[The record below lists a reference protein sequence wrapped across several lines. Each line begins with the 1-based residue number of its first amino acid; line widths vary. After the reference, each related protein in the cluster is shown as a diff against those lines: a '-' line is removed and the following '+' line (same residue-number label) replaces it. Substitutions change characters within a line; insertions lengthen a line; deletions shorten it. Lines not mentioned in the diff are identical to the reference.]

1 MGQNK
6 AAALASNLKPKSLDS
21 SSPVHRW
28 YMARFLLYNHRHFPN
43 VYLPLRLV
51 LLLNGVW
58 RDWIAL
64 EVPERAGGA
73 GVLFFFHNSYSRL
86 VSFPVFI
93 LFFSFYL
100 TRWYSPWRWWAL
112 SFSSFICL
120 IWPCYIHTYF
130 CYYLY
135 AYYYISVREKYGFV
149 LKIIWIPGACHFWL
163 WSIRALCCLLSSCW
177 SDLHSSKF
185 SSSIPQVSFW
195 QTDWKCQ
202 HSSGPFSGE
211 YILRTCLS
219 IHPWTLTRLTREV
232 HQGHFFL
239 GITIFRT
246 SPVHRKCLLYLAFHK
261 LTYA

>member
-28 YMARFLLYNHRHFPN
+28 YMARFSLYNHRHFPN

-73 GVLFFFHNSYSRL
+73 GVLFFFTIHTWDLYHSL
-86 VSFPVFI
+86 C
-93 LFFSFYL
+93 LFSLLFFYL

-135 AYYYISVREKYGFV
+135 AYYYISIREKHGFV
-149 LKIIWIPGACHFWL
+149 LKMIWIPGACHFWMS
-163 WSIRALCCLLSSCW
+163 SIRLCAVFYHHHAW
-177 SDLHSSKF
+177 SDLHSSKC
-185 SSSIPQVSFW
+185 SLSIPQVSFW
-195 QTDWKCQ
+195 QTNWNVN
-202 HSSGPFSGE
+202 
-211 YILRTCLS
+211 ILRD
-219 IHPWTLTRLTREV
+219 
-232 HQGHFFL
+232 HF
-239 GITIFRT
+239 
-246 SPVHRKCLLYLAFHK
+246 PVN
-261 LTYA
+261 TY